1 MVGWDEI
8 QVEGT
13 ALASTVAPALAQ
25 YVDNGNDKD
34 SGMGWLSLRPL
45 EASRSDQ
52 AQFTEMSTQDT
63 L

>member
-34 SGMGWLSLRPL
+34 GGMGWLSLRPL
-45 EASRSDQ
+45 EASRSDR